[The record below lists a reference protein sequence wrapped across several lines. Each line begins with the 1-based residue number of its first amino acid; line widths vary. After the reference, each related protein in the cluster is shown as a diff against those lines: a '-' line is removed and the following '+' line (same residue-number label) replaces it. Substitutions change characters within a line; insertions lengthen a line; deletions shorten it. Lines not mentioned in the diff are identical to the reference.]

1 MNYTITVYKLVQNVN
16 NYFFILIGLKYN
28 RLYLHKNYN
37 MAVPKTFKIKESEIV
52 IKKLMKSS
60 NPMIAKRLHAL
71 LVFKRN
77 EDIGISKRLVADE
90 IGVNHNSVQTWRTL
104 YIKGGIKMLMSH
116 SNIGYKPS
124 KINDEQEQALKE
136 KLNNPH
142 NGIVG
147 FIELLDWFDKT
158 FQTNINY
165 KTFHGFVVRKFKA
178 KIKVARKSHIKKDEQ
193 ALEDFKK
200 TSVESVKKSLKRKKE
215 SIKK

>member
-1 MNYTITVYKLVQNVN
+1 
-16 NYFFILIGLKYN
+16 
-28 RLYLHKNYN
+28 
-37 MAVPKTFKIKESEIV
+37 MAAPKTFKIKESENE

-60 NPMIAKRLHAL
+60 NAMIAKRLHAL

-77 EDIGISKRLVADE
+77 EESGISKRIVADE

-104 YIKGGIKMLMSH
+104 YIKGGIKMLISH

-124 KINDEQEQALKE
+124 KINDEQEQALKDQ
-136 KLNNPH
+136 LNNPY

-147 FIELLDWFDKT
+147 FIELLDWFNKT

-178 KIKVARKSHIKKDEQ
+178 KIKVARKSHIKKDEEIVV
-193 ALEDFKK
+193 AFKK
-200 TSVESVKKSLKRKKE
+200 TSVKSVKKSFLKKQTGIRK
-215 SIKK
+215 